1 MKLFCGSDISE
12 PTTDTLYQFEE
23 GKRAHTIKFSP
34 YSLEKNTNTN
44 TLNNNRIISFPKSS
58 KKTINQDINNTL
70 LLNSNKKITKET
82 NKFSNEISELE
93 IIEYPIEEIQ
103 KNDYIINN
111 IIKQRGKDNNNND
124 KCQNNIINYLK
135 NKPGFNRL
143 NLLMDE
149 EDSSLDSNSEDKYN
163 IKEDSSKSDEII
175 CSYVEIDNNNSIMN
189 RAKKENS
196 VIKNTSKIF
205 SQIHK
210 GNRNNHSFGLNFNNN
225 SCNNKKTKSYLK
237 VNSITKTKS
246 GNNKIN
252 NLKKIKK
259 IKNDIV
265 INKLVINKKIIQ
277 HKNNLNHNEKKEKS
291 KTNFDVNKS
300 SNSKGFIFNNLKAF
314 NSFRTID
321 YKGNTSPTNKTLITE
336 KSNIIPRKTQKL
348 NTERVKNYIH
358 VNKTITRKNRLN
370 SKEKVDNTRKFQ
382 TIKVTSN
389 KSNKNKTK
397 KIISKNNLY
406 QNSKT
411 LINSIEVKKNTNLKK
426 SNFLSYKK
434 DLLNSK
440 TRKTINANN
449 FDSKGKLR
457 KLLLTKNYMNIN
469 KPKFD
474 ISLNNINNNMNLI
487 IKREKNK
494 TANKLLNKSEA
505 NKEMNNRNKI
515 KSHNKNNNKD
525 NNNRNIKDFLIK
537 NSISKIFK

>member
-34 YSLEKNTNTN
+34 YPMEKNANINTF
-44 TLNNNRIISFPKSS
+44 NNNRIIKFPNTNKSI
-58 KKTINQDINNTL
+58 KNQNINDKL
-70 LLNSNKKITKET
+70 LLNNNKKTTKES

-103 KNDYIINN
+103 KNYYIINN
-111 IIKQRGKDNNNND
+111 IIKQRGKDNNNSGG
-124 KCQNNIINYLK
+124 CQNNIINYLK

-175 CSYVEIDNNNSIMN
+175 CSYVEIDNNNSIAN

-196 VIKNTSKIF
+196 VIKTTSKIF

-225 SCNNKKTKSYLK
+225 SCNNKKTKSDIK

-246 GNNKIN
+246 INNKIN

-277 HKNNLNHNEKKEKS
+277 HKNGLNHNEKKEKS
-291 KTNFDVNKS
+291 KTKFAVNKS
-300 SNSKGFIFNNLKAF
+300 SNSKGFIFDNLKAF

-321 YKGNTSPTNKTLITE
+321 YKRNTSPTNKTLITE
-336 KSNIIPRKTQKL
+336 KSNIIPRKTHKL

-358 VNKTITRKNRLN
+358 VNKTITRKNKLN
-370 SKEKVDNTRKFQ
+370 SKEKDDNTRKFQ

-389 KSNKNKTK
+389 KTNKNKTK

-411 LINSIEVKKNTNLKK
+411 LFNSIEVKKNTNLKK
-426 SNFLSYKK
+426 CNFLTYKK

-440 TRKTINANN
+440 TKKTINANN

-457 KLLLTKNYMNIN
+457 KLLLTKNYMNIS

-525 NNNRNIKDFLIK
+525 NNRNSKGFLIK

>member
-34 YSLEKNTNTN
+34 YPMEKNANINTF
-44 TLNNNRIISFPKSS
+44 NNNRIIKFPNTNKSI
-58 KKTINQDINNTL
+58 KNQNINDKL
-70 LLNSNKKITKET
+70 LLNNNKKTTKES

-111 IIKQRGKDNNNND
+111 IIKQRGKDNNNSGG
-124 KCQNNIINYLK
+124 CQNNIINYLK

-175 CSYVEIDNNNSIMN
+175 CSYVEIDNNNSIAN

-196 VIKNTSKIF
+196 VIKTTSKIF

-225 SCNNKKTKSYLK
+225 SCNNKKTKSDTK

-246 GNNKIN
+246 INNKIN

-277 HKNNLNHNEKKEKS
+277 HKNGLNHNEKKEKS
-291 KTNFDVNKS
+291 KTKFAVNKS
-300 SNSKGFIFNNLKAF
+300 SNSKGFIFDNLKAF

-321 YKGNTSPTNKTLITE
+321 YKRNTSPTNKTLITE
-336 KSNIIPRKTQKL
+336 KSNIIPRKTHKL

-358 VNKTITRKNRLN
+358 VNKTITRKNKLN
-370 SKEKVDNTRKFQ
+370 SKEKEDNTRKFQ

-411 LINSIEVKKNTNLKK
+411 LFNSIEVKKNTNLKK
-426 SNFLSYKK
+426 CNFLTYKK

-457 KLLLTKNYMNIN
+457 KLLLTKNYMNIS

-525 NNNRNIKDFLIK
+525 NNRNSKGFLIK

>member
-34 YSLEKNTNTN
+34 YPMEKNANINTF
-44 TLNNNRIISFPKSS
+44 NNNRIIKFPNTNKSI
-58 KKTINQDINNTL
+58 KNQNINEKL
-70 LLNSNKKITKET
+70 LLNNNKKTTKES

-111 IIKQRGKDNNNND
+111 IIKQRGKDNNNSGG
-124 KCQNNIINYLK
+124 CQNNIINYLK

-175 CSYVEIDNNNSIMN
+175 CSYVEIDNNNSIAN

-196 VIKNTSKIF
+196 VIKTTSKIF

-225 SCNNKKTKSYLK
+225 SCNNKKTKSDIK

-246 GNNKIN
+246 INNKIN

-277 HKNNLNHNEKKEKS
+277 HKNGLNHNEKKEKS
-291 KTNFDVNKS
+291 KTKFAVNKS
-300 SNSKGFIFNNLKAF
+300 SNSKGFIFDNLKAF

-321 YKGNTSPTNKTLITE
+321 YKRNTSPTNKTLITE
-336 KSNIIPRKTQKL
+336 KSNIIPRKTHKL

-358 VNKTITRKNRLN
+358 VNKTITRKNKLN
-370 SKEKVDNTRKFQ
+370 SKEKEDNTRKFQ

-389 KSNKNKTK
+389 KTNKNKTK

-411 LINSIEVKKNTNLKK
+411 LFNSIEVKKNTNLKK
-426 SNFLSYKK
+426 CNFLTYKK

-440 TRKTINANN
+440 TKKTINANN

-457 KLLLTKNYMNIN
+457 KLLLTKNYMNIS

-525 NNNRNIKDFLIK
+525 NNRNSKGFLIK

>member
-34 YSLEKNTNTN
+34 YPMEKNANINTF
-44 TLNNNRIISFPKSS
+44 NNNRIIKFPNTNKSI
-58 KKTINQDINNTL
+58 KNQNINDKL
-70 LLNSNKKITKET
+70 LLNNNKKTTKES

-111 IIKQRGKDNNNND
+111 IIKQRGKDNNNSGG
-124 KCQNNIINYLK
+124 CQNNIINYLK

-175 CSYVEIDNNNSIMN
+175 CSYVEIDNNNSIAN

-196 VIKNTSKIF
+196 VIKTTSKIF

-225 SCNNKKTKSYLK
+225 SCNNKKTKSDIK

-246 GNNKIN
+246 INNKIN

-277 HKNNLNHNEKKEKS
+277 HKNGLNHNEKKEKS
-291 KTNFDVNKS
+291 KTKFAVNKS
-300 SNSKGFIFNNLKAF
+300 SNSKGFIFDNLKAF

-321 YKGNTSPTNKTLITE
+321 YKRNTSPTNKTLITE
-336 KSNIIPRKTQKL
+336 KSNIIPRKTHKL

-358 VNKTITRKNRLN
+358 VNKTITRKNKLN
-370 SKEKVDNTRKFQ
+370 SKEKEDNTRKFQ

-389 KSNKNKTK
+389 KTNKNKTK

-411 LINSIEVKKNTNLKK
+411 LFNSIEVKKNTNLKK
-426 SNFLSYKK
+426 CNFLTYKK

-440 TRKTINANN
+440 TKKTINANN

-457 KLLLTKNYMNIN
+457 KLLLTKNYMNIS

-525 NNNRNIKDFLIK
+525 NNRNSKGFLIK